1 MLKVFVSLPE
11 EIVSDYERLKSALLS
26 NFVNSKMF
34 RRKFRKRKY
43 TDNESSVHLSVRMEQ
58 YFEGWVYLS
67 NVDKN
72 RDTLKYFMTRE

>member
-26 NFVNSKMF
+26 NFVDSKMY
-34 RRKFRKRKY
+34 KFRKCKY
-43 TDNESSVHLSVRMEQ
+43 TDNESSVHLLVRMEQ

-72 RDTLKYFMTRE
+72 RDTLKFL

>member
-43 TDNESSVHLSVRMEQ
+43 TDNKSSVHLSVRMEQ
-58 YFEGWVYLS
+58 YF
-67 NVDKN
+67 D
-72 RDTLKYFMTRE
+72 R